1 MTGRKGSEIMK
12 KIINGKLY
20 NTQTAKLLGEDS
32 YSHPGDLACW
42 SEELYQKRT
51 GEFFLYGEGGPMSR
65 YAQTN
70 GQNEWSA
77 GEQIQPMTTENA
89 RQWAEKHLSADEY
102 DSIFGEIAEDDS
114 KKNVTLSIAHY
125 AIELLA
131 RMAAETGKTRS
142 ELVEEM
148 IRNCK

>member
-1 MTGRKGSEIMK
+1 MK
-12 KIINGKLY
+12 KVIDGRLY
-20 NTQTAKLLGEDS
+20 NTATAKLLGEDS
-32 YSHPGDLACW
+32 YSHPGDLAHW

-51 GEFFLYGEGGPMSR
+51 GEYFLYGEGGPMSR
-65 YAQTN
+65 YAQTT
-70 GQNEWSA
+70 GQNEWSG
-77 GEQIQPMTTENA
+77 GEQIQPMTAENA
-89 RQWAEKHLSADEY
+89 RQWAEQHLGADEY
-102 DSIFGEIAEDDS
+102 EAIFGEIAEDDS
-114 KKNVTLSIAHY
+114 KKNVTLSIAQD

>member
-1 MTGRKGSEIMK
+1 MK
-12 KIINGKLY
+12 KVINGKLY
-20 NTQTAKLLGEDS
+20 NTETAKLLGEDS
-32 YSHPGDLACW
+32 YSHPGDLAHW

-51 GEFFLYGEGGPMSR
+51 GEFFIYGEGGPMSR
-65 YAQTN
+65 YAQTT

-102 DSIFGEIAEDDS
+102 ETIFGEIMEDDN
-114 KKNVTLSIAHY
+114 KKNATFSISRD

-131 RMAAETGKTRS
+131 RMASETGKTRS

>member
-1 MTGRKGSEIMK
+1 MK
-12 KIINGKLY
+12 KIIDGKLY

-32 YSHPGDLACW
+32 YSHPGDLAHW

-51 GEFFLYGEGGPMSR
+51 GEFFLYGWGGPMSR
-65 YAQTN
+65 YAQTT
-70 GQNEWSA
+70 GQNEWSS
-77 GEQIQPMTTENA
+77 GEQIQPLTAENA
-89 RQWAEKHLSADEY
+89 RQWAEQHLGADEY
-102 DSIFGEIAEDDS
+102 ESIFGEIAEDDS
-114 KKNVTLSIAHY
+114 KKNVTLSIAQD

-148 IRNCK
+148 IRSCK

>member
-1 MTGRKGSEIMK
+1 MK
-12 KIINGKLY
+12 KIIDGKLY

-32 YSHPGDLACW
+32 YSNPSDFNYWIESLF
-42 SEELYQKRT
+42 QKRT

-65 YAQTN
+65 YAQTT
-70 GQNEWSA
+70 GPNEWSSG
-77 GEQIQPMTTENA
+77 GEIQPLTAENA

-102 DSIFGEIAEDDS
+102 ESIFGEISEDDS
-114 KKNVTLSIAHY
+114 KKNVTFSLTKG

>member
-1 MTGRKGSEIMK
+1 MK
-12 KIINGKLY
+12 KVINGKLY
-20 NTQTAKLLGEDS
+20 NTETSKFLGEDS
-32 YSHPGDLACW
+32 YSNPSDFNYWLE
-42 SEELYQKRT
+42 SLFQKRT

-65 YAQTN
+65 YAQTT
-70 GQNEWSA
+70 GQNEWSG
-77 GEQIQPMTTENA
+77 GEQIQPMTAENA

-102 DSIFGEIAEDDS
+102 EAIFGEIAEDDS
-114 KKNVTLSIAHY
+114 KKNVTFSIAQD

>member
-1 MTGRKGSEIMK
+1 MK
-12 KIINGKLY
+12 KVINGKLY

-32 YSHPGDLACW
+32 YSNPSDFNYWIESLF
-42 SEELYQKRT
+42 QKRT

-65 YAQTN
+65 YAQTTS
-70 GQNEWSA
+70 QNEWSG
-77 GEQIQPMTTENA
+77 GEQIQPLTVENA
-89 RQWAEKHLSADEY
+89 RQWAEQHLSADEY
-102 DSIFGEIAEDDS
+102 ESIFGEITEDDN
-114 KKNVTLSIAHY
+114 KKNATFSISRD

-131 RMAAETGKTRS
+131 RMASETGKTRS

>member
-1 MTGRKGSEIMK
+1 MK

-20 NTQTAKLLGEDS
+20 NSETAKLLGEDS
-32 YSHPGDLACW
+32 YSHPGDLAYW

-51 GEFFLYGEGGPMSR
+51 GEYFLYGQGGPMSR
-65 YAQTN
+65 YAQTT
-70 GQNEWSA
+70 GQNEWSG
-77 GEQIQPMTTENA
+77 GEQIQPLSVDAA
-89 RQWAEKHLSADEY
+89 RKWAEKHLRADEY
-102 DSIFGEIAEDDS
+102 ETIFGEITEDDS
-114 KKNVTLSIAHY
+114 KKNVTFSITKD
-125 AIELLA
+125 AIEMLA

>member
-1 MTGRKGSEIMK
+1 MK
-12 KIINGKLY
+12 KIIDGKLY

-32 YSHPGDLACW
+32 YSHPGDLAHW

-51 GEFFLYGEGGPMSR
+51 GEFFLYGWGGPMSR
-65 YAQTN
+65 YAQTT
-70 GQNEWSA
+70 GQNEWSS
-77 GEQIQPMTTENA
+77 GEQIQPLTAENA
-89 RQWAEKHLSADEY
+89 RQWAEQHLGADEY
-102 DSIFGEIAEDDS
+102 ESIFGEIAEDDS
-114 KKNVTLSIAHY
+114 KKNVTLSIAQD